1 MAVFILAACSTETA
15 PATDVPQPTAEP
27 TAAPTPTPSPTPL
40 PYGDFA
46 APEIPPAAPD
56 RLARSPQFLPL
67 APACD
72 GRARWAPVG
81 KVLSRVAVGFGT
93 AVCLEPAFLRS
104 NESPGA
110 IVNPD
115 VLGLDVALPS
125 IATGLVSAL
134 AVAADVQTRS
144 VVTPFQ
150 SDFAIADMLRLAGGF
165 GLQLGGGGPTT
176 YEGHDVW
183 EINVLGTVL
192 AMAAADGTTGVAAS
206 GQSITP
212 EEATS
217 LIEASLDGFDGRSS
231 SILDAPG
238 LSGLLADLPSGSAA
252 AVLAQCETLPL
263 FNGVQGLPG
272 CTGVVVSADILPC
285 DLVVFHA
292 LIGFTGQDAALAAMQ
307 QAADALE
314 NEKQSQGFEDL
325 GLRQEDGN
333 VRVRV
338 IVDVSKFAE
347 VFRLFTPG
355 S

>member
-15 PATDVPQPTAEP
+15 PATNVPPPTAEP
-27 TAAPTPTPSPTPL
+27 TAAPTPTPSPTPV

-46 APEIPPAAPD
+46 GAEIPPADPE
-56 RLARSPQFLPL
+56 RLARLT
-67 APACD
+67 
-72 GRARWAPVG
+72 
-81 KVLSRVAVGFGT
+81 KVPSLVPDRFGSAVYLDT
-93 AVCLEPAFLRS
+93 AFLRS
-104 NESPGA
+104 NESLGA

-125 IATGLVSAL
+125 IATGLVSGL
-134 AVAADVQTRS
+134 VVAADFQTRS

-150 SDFAIADMLRLAGGF
+150 SDFAIADMLRLASGF

-212 EEATS
+212 AEATS

-238 LSGLLADLPSGSAA
+238 LSGLLADIPSGFAA
-252 AVLAQCETLPL
+252 AVLSQCETLPL

-272 CTGVVVSADILPC
+272 CTGVVVSADILPG

-292 LIGFTGQDAALAAMQ
+292 LIGFTGQDAALSAMQ

-325 GLRQEDGN
+325 GLRQEDGK

-355 S
+355 N